1 MLIIDLQEKCKAE
14 FELLTRLQ
22 YDKTNPVHVSVVDDM
37 VSYRE
42 SQKGNEGLK
51 SLSLGGVSETYRSD
65 YPITIM
71 RLINSLKKR
80 VQIL

>member
-1 MLIIDLQEKCKAE
+1 MGLLEKCKAE
-14 FELLTRLQ
+14 FELLTRVS
-22 YDKTNPVHVSVVDDM
+22 YDENNPVHVSVVEDM
-37 VSYRE
+37 IAYRT
-42 SQKGNEGLK
+42 SQKGNEGLN
-51 SLSLGGVSETYRSD
+51 SLSLGGVSETYKND

>member
-1 MLIIDLQEKCKAE
+1 MDFQEKCKAE
-14 FELLTRLQ
+14 FELLTKLT
-22 YDKTNPVHVSVVDDM
+22 YDETNPVHVSVVEDM

-51 SLSLGGVSETYRSD
+51 SLSLGGVRESYKYD
-65 YPITIM
+65 YPRNVM
-71 RLINSLKKR
+71 RIISTLKKR

>member
-1 MLIIDLQEKCKAE
+1 MDLLEKCKAE
-14 FELLTRLQ
+14 FALLTRLQ
-22 YDKTNPVHVSVVDDM
+22 YDETNPIHVSVVEDM
-37 VSYRE
+37 IAYRT

-65 YPITIM
+65 YPVTIM
-71 RLINSLKKR
+71 RLVNSLKKR

>member
-1 MLIIDLQEKCKAE
+1 MDLLEKCKAE
-14 FELLTRLQ
+14 FELLTRLS
-22 YDKTNPVHVSVVDDM
+22 YDETNPVHVSVVDDM
-37 VSYRE
+37 VAYRE

-51 SLSLGGVSETYRSD
+51 SLSLGGVSESYKYD
-65 YPITIM
+65 YPRNVM